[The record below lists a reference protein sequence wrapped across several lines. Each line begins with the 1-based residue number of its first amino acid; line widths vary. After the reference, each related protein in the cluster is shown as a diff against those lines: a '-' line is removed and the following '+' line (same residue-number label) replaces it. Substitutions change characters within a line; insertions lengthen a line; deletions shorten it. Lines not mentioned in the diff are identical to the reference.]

1 MLILRGWVGGFTASA
16 VRPLLFLGL
25 FLGSVLR
32 THSCADGFNL
42 YFGLRIY
49 TNYFLTMGA
58 AWFYTG
64 DTVLILRGWVAG
76 LHGFGS
82 EALAILGLFLG
93 SVLRT
98 HACVDG
104 FNLYFGSR
112 IYINY
117 FLTIGTAWFYTGDTE
132 LILRGWVGGFTAS
145 AVKPLL
151 FLGVRTHAGRTKYRP
166 RKKYH
171 IM

>member
-1 MLILRGWVGGFTASA
+1 
-16 VRPLLFLGL
+16 
-25 FLGSVLR
+25 
-32 THSCADGFNL
+32 
-42 YFGLRIY
+42 
-49 TNYFLTMGA
+49 MGA

-104 FNLYFGSR
+104 FNLYFGLR

-117 FLTIGTAWFYTGDTE
+117 LLTIGTAWFYTGDTV
-132 LILRGWVGGFTAS
+132 LILYGWVGGFTA
-145 AVKPLL
+145 
-151 FLGVRTHAGRTKYRP
+151 
-166 RKKYH
+166 
-171 IM
+171 